1 MDPSDLIPYAPTI
14 AIVVGGAWAYWR
26 FVRERD
32 RYPRVT
38 LEARIEQVAWFGD
51 ERIVRVSVA
60 AKNDGTVRLVIP
72 KMRYTLRTLR
82 EGDPLEDG
90 GENLLGQPVF
100 PHVDVRRRPFTHPR
114 HEYAFVDAG
123 TTTSFSSLAR
133 LPASARVV
141 IAQVTLRYRDPRS
154 DFHGAAA
161 VLELPVR
168 SQSPAASKG
177 TRARRTT
184 PDDSSGS

>member
-1 MDPSDLIPYAPTI
+1 MDPTYIVTYAPTI
-14 AIVVGGAWAYWR
+14 ALVVGGLWAYWR

-51 ERIVRVSVA
+51 ERIVRVTVA
-60 AKNDGTVRLVIP
+60 VRNDGTVRLVIP

-82 EGDPLEDG
+82 DGDPLEDG
-90 GENLLGQPVF
+90 GDAILGQPVF
-100 PHVDVRRRPFTHPR
+100 PHVDARRRPFTHPR

-123 TTTSFSSLAR
+123 TSTSFSSLAR
-133 LPASARVV
+133 LPASARVALV
-141 IAQVTLRYRDPRS
+141 QVTLRYRDPRS

-168 SQSPAASKG
+168 SQPPAASRG
-177 TRARRTT
+177 TRARRAT

>member
-1 MDPSDLIPYAPTI
+1 MDPTYIVTYAPTI
-14 AIVVGGAWAYWR
+14 ALVVGGMWAYWR

-38 LEARIEQVAWFGD
+38 LDATIEQVAWFGD
-51 ERIVRVSVA
+51 ERIVRVSVTVR
-60 AKNDGTVRLVIP
+60 NDGTVRLVIP

-82 EGDPLEDG
+82 EGDVLEDG
-90 GENLLGQPVF
+90 GEGLLGQPVF

-133 LPASARVV
+133 LPATAQVALV
-141 IAQVTLRYRDPRS
+141 QVTLRYRDPRS
-154 DFHGAAA
+154 DFHGAFS

-168 SQSPAASKG
+168 SQPPAASRV
-177 TRARRTT
+177 TRARRPTH
-184 PDDSSGS
+184 DDSSDS